1 MSLLSS
7 HPLPR
12 RNSSREG
19 HYPDAFPARPTTAP
33 PVEQWSDALLDGL
46 EAATGAPVAFAEQP
60 AALDHSEGPWAF
72 GCRLAQAVLWPDA
85 DPGDTGCAEL
95 ALRLAPDRASV
106 EREAAVMRVVRR
118 QLNGAVPV
126 HAVVQL
132 GGGPQPLW
140 GLLRDEIGGVALPE
154 LIGFN
159 LHHSDELLRGFA
171 ACQADIHAI
180 PAADLAGHV
189 LPVIDADEEVA
200 RIDAAHLS
208 KQRRWLDENRPAP
221 AEPVL
226 CHGGY
231 QPMSV
236 FGPPPEDWEA
246 YGGVGRGFV
255 TTNWCAAVVA
265 EREFDVAYTLVAL
278 WSAPFFAKNR
288 PERTAIKMIRN
299 TLINTYKL
307 GYEDAHPIDPD
318 RVRFWEAFHVL
329 RGIARLEGVYDS
341 ARSPFAAPDRGIL
354 PTELATELPRRF
366 VQLTRV
372 R

>member
-12 RNSSREG
+12 RKSSREG
-19 HYPDAFPARPTTAP
+19 PYPDAFPARPTTAP
-33 PVEQWSDALLDGL
+33 RVDQWSDALLHAL
-46 EAATGAPVAFAEQP
+46 ENATGTPVAFAEPP

-72 GCRLAQAVLWPDA
+72 GCHLTRPVRWP
-85 DPGDTGCAEL
+85 GAEREDNGSDEI
-95 ALRLAPDRASV
+95 ALRLAPDRASL
-106 EREAAVMRVVRR
+106 EHEAAVMAAVQR
-118 QLNGAVPV
+118 QLNGAVRV

-132 GGGPQPLW
+132 DDGPEPLW
-140 GLLRDEIGGVALPE
+140 ALVRDEVGGVGLPE

-159 LHHSDELLRGFA
+159 LHHSDDLLRGFA
-171 ACQADIHAI
+171 TRQAEIHGLPVTELVAQ
-180 PAADLAGHV
+180 GV
-189 LPVIDADEEVA
+189 PVIDTEAEVA
-200 RIDAAHLS
+200 RLDAGGLS
-208 KQRRWLDENRPAP
+208 KQRRWLDEHRPAP
-221 AEPVL
+221 SEPVL
-226 CHGGY
+226 CHGTY

-246 YGGVGRGFV
+246 YGGVGRGLV

-265 EREFDVAYTLVAL
+265 EREFDVAYSLVAL

-299 TLINTYKL
+299 TLINTYKR
-307 GYEDAHPIDPD
+307 GYEDAHPTDPD

-329 RGIARLEGVYDS
+329 RGIARMEGLYDS
-341 ARSPFAAPDRGIL
+341 AHSPFAPPDRGVL
-354 PTELATELPRRF
+354 PSELATELPRRF